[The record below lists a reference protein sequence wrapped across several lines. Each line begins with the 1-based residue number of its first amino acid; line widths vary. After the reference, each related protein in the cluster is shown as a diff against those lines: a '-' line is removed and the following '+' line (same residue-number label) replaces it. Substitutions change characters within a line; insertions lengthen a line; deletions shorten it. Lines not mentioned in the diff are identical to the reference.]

1 MSEGSA
7 CEKKIADTECGERM
21 REKKKI
27 KTLYI
32 NLFETPDRPPLA
44 AATGTHAV
52 LRGSSPNLNRL
63 LPLWGAIQVWG
74 RVETTR

>member
-1 MSEGSA
+1 MIEGSA

-32 NLFETPDRPPLA
+32 NIFETPDRPPLA
-44 AATGTHAV
+44 AATGIALGTS
-52 LRGSSPNLNRL
+52 GPTEC
-63 LPLWGAIQVWG
+63 LP
-74 RVETTR
+74 E